1 MKYASS
7 LLKLNIDER
16 IRCLRKEA
24 LSRGIPV
31 AEDETLN
38 YLLLMISAV
47 RPKRILEIGTA
58 VGLSSAAM
66 LLQCPTA
73 QVVTIEVEEER
84 YLEAKKNFENLGLS
98 ERATC
103 YLGDAGEILT
113 MMDGCFDFIFLDGP
127 KAQYEKY
134 LFDLKRLMHNG
145 QRALCR
151 RCSSIRL
158 GERRRT
164 YSLKETVH
172 RGKNSR
178 IPFRRFCG

>member
-66 LLQCPTA
+66 LLQCPSA
-73 QVVTIEVEEER
+73 QVVTIDVEEER
-84 YLEAKKNFENLGLS
+84 YL
-98 ERATC
+98 
-103 YLGDAGEILT
+103 
-113 MMDGCFDFIFLDGP
+113 
-127 KAQYEKY
+127 
-134 LFDLKRLMHNG
+134 
-145 QRALCR
+145 
-151 RCSSIRL
+151 
-158 GERRRT
+158 
-164 YSLKETVH
+164 
-172 RGKNSR
+172 
-178 IPFRRFCG
+178 